1 MQLDWMIELVR
12 DGLRNL
18 VRHRVRSTLTL
29 LGVVF
34 GIASVTTMIA
44 VGEGAQRT
52 VLREIEALGLKNI
65 IMDSVKPTEVETAR
79 AGQQTSRS
87 ILGYGITEVDARQ
100 IAAISP
106 ESSVSVAHRVN
117 QKIYSEGA
125 RVDADVLGVA
135 PQYFN
140 LFGSEL
146 LAGMRLAEMHEM
158 LRHTVAVVTP
168 DVAASLRG
176 IGGAVGKEIKI
187 GPKYFRVIGVMSV
200 PGRTAGG
207 TVFLPYAT
215 ARAMFGT
222 STYKWESGSFEATRT
237 EIGRL
242 VVHTEHEDAVP
253 GLAQA
258 VARVLEMNHQ
268 TEDVSVTVPLDVL
281 RSKQRT
287 QRVFNIVLIT
297 IAAIS
302 LFVGGIGI
310 MNIMLAIVMERT
322 REIGIRRAVGA
333 RKQDVFMQFL
343 VETVTLSSVGGALG
357 VILGIV
363 MMPIAASWTG
373 WESVLTPWAV
383 IAALVVSWT
392 VGVVFGTAPAIR
404 AARLDPVDALRY
416 E

>member
-1 MQLDWMIELVR
+1 VQLTWIIELAR

-29 LGVVF
+29 LGIVF

-52 VLREIEALGLKNI
+52 VLREIAALGLKNI
-65 IMDSVKPTEVETAR
+65 IIDSVKPTEMESSR
-79 AGQQTSRS
+79 PGQQTGRS
-87 ILGYGITEVDARQ
+87 ILGYGITEADARQ

-106 ESSVSVAHRVN
+106 ESPVSIAHRVN
-117 QKIYSEGA
+117 QRVYSDGA
-125 RVDADVLGVA
+125 RVDASVLGVE
-135 PQYFN
+135 PQYFD
-140 LFGSEL
+140 LFGSKL
-146 LAGMRLAEMHEM
+146 LAGRRLAEMHET

-168 DVAASLRG
+168 DVADSLRG
-176 IGGAVGKEIKI
+176 IGGAVGKQVKI

-200 PGRTAGG
+200 PGRTTTG
-207 TVFLPYAT
+207 TVFVPYGT
-215 ARAMFGT
+215 ARALFGT
-222 STYKWESGSFEATRT
+222 STYKWESGSFEATRI

-242 VVHTEHEDAVP
+242 VVHSQDEGAVP

-258 VARVLEMNHQ
+258 VARVLELNHE

-287 QRVFNIVLIT
+287 QRVFNLVLVT

-333 RKQDVFMQFL
+333 RKRDVFLQFL

-357 VILGIV
+357 VILGVV

>member
-1 MQLDWMIELVR
+1 VHVTWIIELVR
-12 DGLRNL
+12 DGLRSL
-18 VRHRVRSTLTL
+18 VRHRIRSTLTL
-29 LGVVF
+29 LGVIF

-52 VLREIEALGLKNI
+52 VLREIESLGLKNI
-65 IMDSVKPTEVETAR
+65 ILDSVKPTEIESDR
-79 AGQQTSRS
+79 PGQPSRRS
-87 ILGYGITEVDARQ
+87 VLSYGITETDARQ
-100 IAAISP
+100 IAGITP
-106 ESSVSVAHRVN
+106 HSSVSIAHRVS
-117 QKIYSEGA
+117 QKIYSDGA
-125 RVDADVLGVA
+125 RIDASVLGVA
-135 PQYFN
+135 PEYFN

-146 LAGMRLAEMHEM
+146 LAGARLAEMHET

-168 DVAASLRG
+168 DVADELRG
-176 IGGAVGKEIKI
+176 LGSAVGKIIKV

-200 PGRTAGG
+200 PGRTTSG
-207 TVFLPYAT
+207 TVFVPYGT
-215 ARAMFGT
+215 ARALFGT

-237 EIGRL
+237 EVGRL
-242 VVHTEHEDAVP
+242 VVHSEREDSVL
-253 GLAQA
+253 GLAKA
-258 VARVLEMNHQ
+258 VERVLEMNHE
-268 TEDVSVTVPLDVL
+268 TEDVVVTIPLDVL

-302 LFVGGIGI
+302 LVVGGIGI

-322 REIGIRRAVGA
+322 REIGIRRAIGA
-333 RKQDVFMQFL
+333 RKRDVFLQFL
-343 VETVTLSSVGGALG
+343 VETVTLSTLGGMLG
-357 VILGIV
+357 VLLGIV
-363 MMPIAASWTG
+363 MMPVAASWTG

-404 AARLDPVDALRY
+404 AAQLDPVEALRY